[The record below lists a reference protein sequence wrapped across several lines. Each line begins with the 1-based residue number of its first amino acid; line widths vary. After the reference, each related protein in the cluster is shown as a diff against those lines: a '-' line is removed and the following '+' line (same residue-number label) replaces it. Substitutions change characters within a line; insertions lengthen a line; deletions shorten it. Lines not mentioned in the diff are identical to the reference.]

1 MKDFKRKKSTD
12 ELMKILKNKSSY
24 SDYISENK
32 GSMDSNKTLPQMLE
46 KLLNE
51 NHITKSKAIKN
62 SQLESHY
69 AYQIFNGTKTP
80 SRDKLIMLCIGCG
93 ATVEQTR
100 KMLIK
105 IKAAPLYP
113 KDKRDS
119 IILFGILHKIP
130 VMDIDILL
138 YEHGLPTLIK

>member
-1 MKDFKRKKSTD
+1 MKDSNRKKTTD
-12 ELMKILKNKSSY
+12 ELMKILKNQSSY
-24 SDYISENK
+24 SAYISENK
-32 GSMDSNKTLPQMLE
+32 ASMNSSQTLPQMLE
-46 KLLNE
+46 QLIAK
-51 NHITKSKAIKN
+51 NHLTKSQAIKN
-62 SQLESHY
+62 SQLETHY
-69 AYQIFNGTKTP
+69 AYQIFKGTKTP

-105 IKAAPLYP
+105 LKAAPLYP

-130 VMDIDILL
+130 VIDIDILL
-138 YEHGLPTLIK
+138 YEHGFQTLIN